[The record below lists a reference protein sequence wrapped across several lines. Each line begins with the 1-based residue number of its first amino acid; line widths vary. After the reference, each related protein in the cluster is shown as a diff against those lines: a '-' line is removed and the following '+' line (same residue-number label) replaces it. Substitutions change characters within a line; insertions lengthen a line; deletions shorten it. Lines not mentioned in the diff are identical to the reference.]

1 MEALPF
7 ILGAFSAA
15 KLIGTCAMQ
24 LNDLVGKYKQAS
36 LTISSMTAECST
48 IRAQLFEVQRY
59 ASDEPDI
66 CEERFALQPEL
77 RDALD
82 TSLTSCI
89 VTFSIL
95 DEELKKMSSGK
106 SMKFTQRF
114 RSLWKDAAMKELFA
128 TDARALFNDNWAF
141 YSDAKVSQNISR
153 LSKTLVANADV
164 E

>member
-15 KLIGTCAMQ
+15 KLVGTCAMQ

-48 IRAQLFEVQRY
+48 IRTQLFEVQRY

-66 CEERFALQPEL
+66 CEERFAVQPEL

-95 DEELKKMSSGK
+95 DEELKKMSSSK
-106 SMKFTQRF
+106 NMKFTQRF
-114 RSLWKDAAMKELFA
+114 RALWKDAAMKELLQQMRGHSLTITGLLTA
-128 TDARALFNDNWAF
+128 MQRSAKHQEAF
-141 YSDAKVSQNISR
+141 
-153 LSKTLVANADV
+153 KTFVANADV